1 MILTPCSREAT
12 RENNYRI
19 FEPKLD
25 LQGMTPR
32 FAHAVDPVF
41 SYVLDL
47 LDRIHRHEHP
57 SPQEQRLVIRGL
69 LEQAEAILGTG
80 ADWELARYAIIS
92 WIDEL
97 LVDSPWEGA
106 EWWSN
111 NVLEMELF
119 NTRAC
124 FEQFYVRAREASK
137 LPQRDAL
144 EVFYVCMMLGFRGLY
159 RDPQLQQSFLEAH
172 GLPLDL
178 EDWARQTGL
187 SIRLGQGRPELA
199 SPEQDLIGATKLTTR
214 AFPVW
219 SWVAALMM
227 AIAVSVWYLSISPGL
242 AGT

>member
-1 MILTPCSREAT
+1 
-12 RENNYRI
+12 
-19 FEPKLD
+19 
-25 LQGMTPR
+25 MTPR
-32 FAHAVDPVF
+32 FAHAVDPIF

-80 ADWELARYAIIS
+80 TDWELARYAIIS

-106 EWWSN
+106 DWWSN
-111 NVLEMELF
+111 NVLEMEQF

-159 RDPQLQQSFLEAH
+159 RDPQLQQSFIEAN
-172 GLPLDL
+172 GLPLEL

-187 SIRLGQGRPELA
+187 SIRLGQGASRACHTRTGPDRGQQTDKPCLSCVVLGCGAADGNCCFGLVLVHQPRLGGDLTDEL
-199 SPEQDLIGATKLTTR
+199 
-214 AFPVW
+214 
-219 SWVAALMM
+219 
-227 AIAVSVWYLSISPGL
+227 
-242 AGT
+242 

>member
-1 MILTPCSREAT
+1 
-12 RENNYRI
+12 
-19 FEPKLD
+19 
-25 LQGMTPR
+25 MTPR
-32 FAHAVDPVF
+32 FAYAVDPVF

-47 LDRIHRHEHP
+47 LDRIHLHEQP
-57 SPQEQRLVIRGL
+57 APQEQRVVIRGL

-80 ADWELARYAIIS
+80 ADWELARYAIVS
-92 WIDEL
+92 WVDEL

-106 EWWSN
+106 EWWNN

-124 FEQFYVRAREASK
+124 FEQFYVRAGEASK

-159 RDPQLQQSFLEAH
+159 RDPQIQQGFAEAN

-178 EDWARQTGL
+178 EDWARHTGL

-199 SPEQDLIGATKLTTR
+199 KPERDLAGAAKLTPR

-219 SWVAALMM
+219 SWVVALMM
-227 AIAVSVWYLSISPGL
+227 VIAASVWFLSTNPGWT
-242 AGT
+242 GT

>member
-1 MILTPCSREAT
+1 
-12 RENNYRI
+12 
-19 FEPKLD
+19 
-25 LQGMTPR
+25 MTPR
-32 FAHAVDPVF
+32 FAYAVDPVF

-47 LDRIHRHEHP
+47 LDRIHRSENP

-80 ADWELARYAIIS
+80 PDWELARYAIVS
-92 WIDEL
+92 WVDEL
-97 LVDSPWEGA
+97 LVDAPWDGA

-124 FEQFYVRAREASK
+124 FERFYVRAREASK
-137 LPQRDAL
+137 LPRRDAL

-159 RDPQLQQSFLEAH
+159 RDPLTQQAFAESN
-172 GLPLDL
+172 GLPVDL
-178 EDWARQTGL
+178 EEWARQTGL

-199 SPEQDLIGATKLTTR
+199 QPERSLAGASKLTTR

-219 SWVAALMM
+219 SWLLAVMM
-227 AIAVSVWYLSISPGL
+227 AIAFSVWCLSISPAL
-242 AGT
+242 TAR